1 MTKGEAIQSFFSRFL
16 TAYPASSVPQDVV
29 FPWLTYELKTGAWGD
44 GDIDIQVNLW
54 YYTTSEAEP
63 NAMAERI
70 SREIGYS
77 GILLPCD
84 TGAIWAKRGSPWCQ
98 SVPDA
103 DSAVKRRLLNLSL
116 EFLTE

>member
-1 MTKGEAIQSFFSRFL
+1 MTKGEAIQNFFEQFMQ
-16 TAYPASSVPQDVV
+16 AYPASAVPQDIV

-44 GDIDIQVNLW
+44 EDADIQVNLW
-54 YYTTSEAEP
+54 YHTTSEAEP
-63 NAMAERI
+63 NAMAEH
-70 SREIGYS
+70 IGQTIGRG

-84 TGAIWAKRGSPWCQ
+84 KGAIWVKRGSPWCQ

-116 EFLTE
+116 EFLTP